1 MKYTGKV
8 PLPEPVLAARDLSVA
23 FLQGGKRTEA
33 VRRVSFDLY
42 PGETLAL
49 VGESGS
55 GKSVTALST
64 VRLLPENAEITGSV
78 RYRGTEMTTA
88 DQRALRTVRGN
99 DISFIFQEPM
109 TSLNPL
115 HTIEKQ
121 IGESLALHQGLT
133 GAAARTRILDLLT
146 RVGIRDPQ
154 DRLASYPHQLSG
166 GQRQRVMIAMALAN
180 GPDILIADEPTTALD
195 VTVQAQ
201 VLNLL
206 MQLREEEGMAL
217 VLISHDLAV
226 VAEVADTVA
235 VMYAGRVVETGG
247 IETVYREPAHPYTH
261 GLLGAIPR
269 IDQVGRTLT
278 VMSGIPPVLTSVP
291 PGCRFHPRGRHAQE
305 ICRRSEPALQLADNG
320 TSSACHFSRASNW
333 TKQR

>member
-1 MKYTGKV
+1 MTARAIMGLLAENATWQGDITFDGANLRTLPSDERRRLRGQSMAMIFQD
-8 PLPEPVLAARDLSVA
+8 PLSFLNPVLTV
-23 FLQGGKRTEA
+23 GGQIAEA
-33 VRRVSFDLY
+33 LY
-42 PGETLAL
+42 YRKG
-49 VGESGS
+49 
-55 GKSVTALST
+55 
-64 VRLLPENAEITGSV
+64 LPWAEC
-78 RYRGTEMTTA
+78 RKEAM
-88 DQRALRTVRGN
+88 
-99 DISFIFQEPM
+99 
-109 TSLNPL
+109 
-115 HTIEKQ
+115 
-121 IGESLALHQGLT
+121 GLM
-133 GAAARTRILDLLT
+133 D
-146 RVGIRDPQ
+146 RVGIPLTKKRFHD
-154 DRLASYPHQLSG
+154 YPHQFSG
-166 GQRQRVMIAMALAN
+166 GMRQRAMIAMAIALK
-180 GPDILIADEPTTALD
+180 PKMLIADEPTTALD

-235 VMYAGRVVETGG
+235 VMYAGRVVETGA

-291 PGCRFHPRGRHAQE
+291 SGCRFHPRCQYAQE